1 MNELFWWYQIILC
14 PLSLSVPDEQTP
26 FYFFLCFFRS
36 LGGVMFWE
44 EIKFLK
50 YTWMQN

>member
-26 FYFFLCFFRS
+26 YFFFYAFLDLWEELCFGRKLNF
-36 LGGVMFWE
+36 
-44 EIKFLK
+44 
-50 YTWMQN
+50 